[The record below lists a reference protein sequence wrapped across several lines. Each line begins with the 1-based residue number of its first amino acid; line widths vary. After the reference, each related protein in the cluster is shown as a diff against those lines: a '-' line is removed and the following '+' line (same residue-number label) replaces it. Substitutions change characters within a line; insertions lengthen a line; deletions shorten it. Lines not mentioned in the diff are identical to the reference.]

1 MQIQGDVMYIHQ
13 NDDENFKTAPTPNFN
28 QSKLNK
34 FDKEKKNMTH
44 KITNL
49 GEKMKQKKNENL
61 DFDTKK
67 AKIAISKGMLLL
79 ILV

>member
-13 NDDENFKTAPTPNFN
+13 SDNENFKTAPTPTFN

-34 FDKEKKNMTH
+34 FDNDKKNMTH

-49 GEKMKQKKNENL
+49 GEKMKQKKNENN
-61 DFDTKK
+61 DVDAKKTK
-67 AKIAISKGMLLL
+67 ITLSRGMLVLTL
-79 ILV
+79 G